1 MAEPIEVARLS
12 DVPPST
18 CRQVNA
24 AGRPVAVFK
33 VNGTIYAVHGPCT
46 HRGSPLGEGQFD
58 GSVIP
63 RPWHG
68 AQFDVTTAQV
78 GERRAVHDAA
88 CRCRR
93 RPS

>member
-33 VNGTIYAVHGPCT
+33 VNDGPRT
-46 HRGSPLGEGQFD
+46 HRGSPLGEGRFD
-58 GSVIP
+58 GSVTP

-78 GERRAVHDAA
+78 VERRAVHDAA